1 MIANKIFKILFLPYL
16 IVVFAAMCMGS
27 EKTKTIMG
35 ANLLEEY
42 LIVLV
47 FFILYE
53 LQIFI
58 VAKLENNNQL

>member
-27 EKTKTIMG
+27 EKTKIIMG
-35 ANLLEEY
+35 ANLLGEY
-42 LIVLV
+42 LFVLV

-53 LQIFI
+53 LQVFI
-58 VAKLENNNQL
+58 VSKLESTNQL